1 MAAFVFH
8 ARSVFC
14 IQGGRGMRV
23 VERAVMAKPARG
35 EARNDAQASVR
46 ALGWLNFFLAD
57 IQTGVGPFVAAY
69 LAANRWDPRAVGFAL
84 TGGGLVTVAVAPF
97 AGGIVDAST
106 RKRRVIAVATLALS
120 VGAVLIAMGSR
131 RPLIAVAMTL
141 IGAAAAFLGPS
152 LAAITLGI
160 VGKNGFDRVFGRN
173 QGFNAA
179 GNVVTALALA
189 GVSWLL
195 GLRSI
200 FIAAAALAIPVW
212 VTLRS
217 IDPNA
222 IDNDLARGDG
232 DKQEKGGAARFF
244 KICTDRTLLIF
255 FACAFLFHFANAA
268 MLPQLGEMLAKGDQR
283 AAAPFMS
290 ACIIV
295 TQCVIAASAASV
307 GRLAGSVGRKPLL
320 MIGFGVLPVRGFLYS
335 LTHVTGALIAI
346 QLLDGVANSIFGV
359 VSILLVADRMRGK
372 GHFNLAQG
380 ALAVCVGL
388 GAALSNAYGGMLAR
402 RFGFGWSF
410 VGLAAVGL
418 VAFVLLWSGVPETL
432 TTSGAG

>member
-1 MAAFVFH
+1 LEN
-8 ARSVFC
+8 SLP
-14 IQGGRGMRV
+14 QGAPTSNV
-23 VERAVMAKPARG
+23 TP
-35 EARNDAQASVR
+35 DAQPSIR

-69 LAANRWDPRAVGFAL
+69 LAANHWDPRAVGIAL
-84 TGGGLVTVAVAPF
+84 TGSGLVTVAIAPF
-97 AGGIVDAST
+97 AGGLVDAST
-106 RKRRVIAVATLALS
+106 HKRRLIAIATLALS
-120 VGAVLIAMGSR
+120 LGAVLIAKGTE
-131 RPLIAVAMTL
+131 RPLIAAALIL
-141 IGAAAAFLGPS
+141 IGAAGAFLGPC

-160 VGKNGFDRVFGRN
+160 VGKRGFDRVFGRN

-179 GNVVTALALA
+179 GNVATALALA

-200 FIAAAALAIPVW
+200 FLAAAALAVPVW
-212 VTLRS
+212 ITLRN
-217 IDPNA
+217 IHPQA
-222 IDNDLARGDG
+222 IDNDVARRASSEPNSPPQPGLAHLFTLC
-232 DKQEKGGAARFF
+232 A
-244 KICTDRTLLIF
+244 DRTLLIF

-268 MLPQLGEMLAKGDQR
+268 MLPQLGELLAKGNQR

-295 TQCVIAASAASV
+295 TQCVIAASAARV
-307 GRLAGSVGRKPLL
+307 GRLAGSLGRKPLL
-320 MIGFGVLPVRGFLYS
+320 LLGFGVLPLRGVLYS
-335 LTHVTGALIAI
+335 LTHLTSALIAI

-380 ALAVCVGL
+380 ALAVAVGL
-388 GAALSNAYGGMLAR
+388 GAALSNTYGGMLAH
-402 RFGFGWSF
+402 RFGFSASF

-418 VAFVLLWSGVPETL
+418 LAFLLLWIGVPETL
-432 TTSGAG
+432 DTTPGA

>member
-1 MAAFVFH
+1 MPGLQPDIEP
-8 ARSVFC
+8 S
-14 IQGGRGMRV
+14 I
-23 VERAVMAKPARG
+23 
-35 EARNDAQASVR
+35 R

-69 LAANRWDPRAVGFAL
+69 LAANHWDARAVGFAL
-84 TGGGLVTVAVAPF
+84 TGGGLVTVAMAPF
-97 AGGIVDAST
+97 AGGMVDAS
-106 RKRRVIAVATLALS
+106 RHKLRLIAIATLSLS
-120 VGAVLIAMGSR
+120 IGAVLIAVGAK

-141 IGAAAAFLGPS
+141 IGAAGAFLGPG

-160 VGKNGFDRVFGRN
+160 VGKGKFDRVFGRN

-179 GNVVTALALA
+179 GNVATALALA

-195 GLRSI
+195 GLRAI

-212 VTLRS
+212 LTLRT
-217 IDPNA
+217 INPRA
-222 IDNDLARGDG
+222 ID
-232 DKQEKGGAARFF
+232 DKVAQGEGATGEKGGVANFF
-244 KICTDRTLLIF
+244 KVCGDRTLLIF
-255 FACAFLFHFANAA
+255 FGCAFLFHFANAA
-268 MLPQLGEMLAKGDQR
+268 MLPQLGEMLARGDQR
-283 AAAPFMS
+283 VAAPFMS

-307 GRLAGSVGRKPLL
+307 GRMAGKIGRKPLL
-320 MIGFGVLPVRGFLYS
+320 LIGFGVLPVRGVLYS

-380 ALAVCVGL
+380 ALAVSVGL
-388 GAALSNAYGGMLAR
+388 GAALSNTYGGTLAH
-402 RFGFGWSF
+402 RFGFGASF

-418 VAFVLLWSGVPETL
+418 VGFGLLWIGVPETL
-432 TTSGAG
+432 DGPAA

>member
-1 MAAFVFH
+1 MAAFLFG
-8 ARSVFC
+8 ATEGLC
-14 IQGGRGMRV
+14 ILGGRGSPV
-23 VERAVMAKPARG
+23 VGNAVSETRSRGGSGG
-35 EARNDAQASVR
+35 EAQPSVR

-69 LAANRWDPRAVGFAL
+69 LAASHWDARAVGFAL

-97 AGGIVDAST
+97 AGGMVDAST
-106 RKRRVIAVATLALS
+106 RKRRLIAVATLALS
-120 VGAVLIAMGSR
+120 VGAVLIGLGTK
-131 RPLIAVAMTL
+131 RPLIAIAMTL

-160 VGKNGFDRVFGRN
+160 VGKDKFDRVFGRN

-179 GNVVTALALA
+179 GNVATALALA
-189 GVSWLL
+189 GVSWVL

-200 FIAAAALAIPVW
+200 FFFAAALAIPVW
-212 VTLRS
+212 LTLRR
-217 IDPNA
+217 IDPQA
-222 IDNDLARGDG
+222 IDNEVARGDG
-232 DKQEKGGAARFF
+232 DKQESGGLARFF
-244 KICTDRTLLIF
+244 MICSDRTLLIF

-268 MLPQLGEMLAKGDQR
+268 MLPQLGEMLAKGNQR

-295 TQCVIAASAASV
+295 TQCVIAVSAASV

-320 MIGFGVLPVRGFLYS
+320 LLGFGVLPVRGVLYS

-346 QLLDGVANSIFGV
+346 QLLDGVANAIFGV

-380 ALAVCVGL
+380 GLAVCVGL
-388 GAALSNAYGGMLAR
+388 GAALSNAYGGMLAH

-418 VAFVLLWSGVPETL
+418 AAFALLWVGVPETL
-432 TTSGAG
+432 NGSPAS

>member
-1 MAAFVFH
+1 MGASFAEQR
-8 ARSVFC
+8 AGSNMKQSVH
-14 IQGGRGMRV
+14 
-23 VERAVMAKPARG
+23 
-35 EARNDAQASVR
+35 

-69 LAANRWDPRAVGFAL
+69 LAANHWDPRGVGIAL
-84 TGGGLVTVAVAPF
+84 TCGGLVTVAISPF
-97 AGGIVDAST
+97 AGGVVDAT
-106 RKRRVIAVATLALS
+106 THKRRLIAMATLALS
-120 VGAVLIAMGSR
+120 VGAVLMALGTR
-131 RPLIAVAMTL
+131 RPLVATAMFL
-141 IGAAAAFLGPS
+141 IGAAGAFLGPTI
-152 LAAITLGI
+152 AAVTLGV
-160 VGKNGFDRVFGRN
+160 VGKDGFDRQFGRN

-179 GNVVTALALA
+179 GNVATALGLA

-200 FIAAAALAIPVW
+200 FIAAAALAVPVW
-212 VTLRS
+212 LVLRR

-222 IDNDLARGDG
+222 IDNDVARGDG
-232 DKQEKGGAARFF
+232 KKEEKGGLGHFF
-244 KICTDRTLLIF
+244 KICSDRALLIF

-268 MLPQLGEMLAKGDQR
+268 MLPQLGEMLAKGNQR

-295 TQCVIAASAASV
+295 TQCVIAVSAAWV
-307 GRLAGSVGRKPLL
+307 GRLAGSIGRKPLL
-320 MIGFGVLPVRGFLYS
+320 LTGFGVLPVRGVLYA
-335 LTHVTGALIAI
+335 LTHMTGALIAI
-346 QLLDGVANSIFGV
+346 QLLDGVANSVFGV

-388 GAALSNAYGGMLAR
+388 GAALSNTYGGTLAH
-402 RFGFGWSF
+402 RFGFSASF

-418 VAFVLLWSGVPETL
+418 LAFVLLWMGVPETL
-432 TTSGAG
+432 QSGRQIRR

>member
-1 MAAFVFH
+1 M
-8 ARSVFC
+8 
-14 IQGGRGMRV
+14 
-23 VERAVMAKPARG
+23 VENSRAEEPARG
-35 EARNDAQASVR
+35 EAQSDSQPSVR

-69 LAANRWDPRAVGFAL
+69 LAANHWDPRAVGFAL
-84 TGGGLVTVAVAPF
+84 TGGGLVTVAIAPF
-97 AGGIVDAST
+97 AGGMVDAST
-106 RKRRVIAVATLALS
+106 HKRRLIAVATLALS
-120 VGAVLIAMGSR
+120 LGAVLIAMGSK

-141 IGAAAAFLGPS
+141 IGAAGAFLGPS

-160 VGKNGFDRVFGRN
+160 VGKSGFDRVFGRN

-179 GNVVTALALA
+179 GNVATALALA
-189 GVSWLL
+189 GVSWAL

-212 VTLRS
+212 LTLRR
-217 IDPNA
+217 IDPRA
-222 IDNDLARGDG
+222 IDNDVARGDG
-232 DKQEKGGAARFF
+232 GKEETGGLARFF
-244 KICTDRTLLIF
+244 TICTDHTLLIF

-268 MLPQLGEMLAKGDQR
+268 MLPQLGEMLAKGNQR

-307 GRLAGSVGRKPLL
+307 GRLAGSMGRKPLL
-320 MIGFGVLPVRGFLYS
+320 LIGFGVLPVRGVLYS
-335 LTHVTGALIAI
+335 LTHVTGGLIAI

-380 ALAVCVGL
+380 GLAVCVGL
-388 GAALSNAYGGMLAR
+388 GAALSNTYGGMLAR

-418 VAFVLLWSGVPETL
+418 IGFALLWIGVPETL
-432 TTSGAG
+432 SRSSVS